1 MFSGLDF
8 FTGVDF
14 EDTFAF
20 VAACGG
26 GGADQDRAEEEDGLE
41 LHGGEVVVVVVLI
54 EVSAECTYISGTQ
67 AMLASQ
73 LHLPPQKS
81 SRLIS
86 ILIPT

>member
-41 LHGGEVVVVVVLI
+41 LHGEMAVVVVVD
-54 EVSAECTYISGTQ
+54 
-67 AMLASQ
+67 
-73 LHLPPQKS
+73 
-81 SRLIS
+81 
-86 ILIPT
+86 